1 MFRSRGGA
9 FYVPYKLRELRETRV
24 HRINQL
30 STIPLS
36 LFLASGLGQPGGKM
50 NNETQESSKREA
62 YYIRRKEAMKL
73 LNPNGYPEK
82 NKTHTTYW
90 SIEAVDFVKF

>member
-1 MFRSRGGA
+1 M
-9 FYVPYKLRELRETRV
+9 
-24 HRINQL
+24 HL
-30 STIPLS
+30 SEI
-36 LFLASGLGQPGGKM
+36 
-50 NNETQESSKREA
+50 NETQESSKREA
-62 YYIRRKEAMKL
+62 YYIRRKEAFKL